1 MSEPA
6 ATLRSR
12 QLAVV
17 FDALTLSG
25 GTYLSRAL
33 RLAAGFVR
41 ARYLGPGLFGV
52 WNGLMVIADY
62 SAHATLGIG
71 RAADR
76 ELPRATGQQDQ
87 EAILRIRETTFTVFF
102 CQGAILCL
110 GLIVIGLA
118 VWPTV
123 GPVVGL
129 GLCTIGGLV
138 FLLRIMDFLD
148 IVLRV
153 DHRFPTISLGLVL
166 LWGSHLGL
174 LFVLVPLGGMF
185 GFYGV
190 VLSSYALLVA
200 YWLAMYRPYL
210 PRRLRFDWPEM
221 WRLTKIGL
229 PLTISVVL
237 ANVMGSVD
245 RIMALTFLGAEAL
258 GLYSLGLMIITA
270 MLEIPMVIEAVLMP
284 RMFRRFGEDKSV
296 ETFRPFF
303 KMPLLV
309 LSLIVPALLV
319 GVAALLPPLVGEF
332 LPRFLDALPVVRVL
346 LFVALFGSLTVPSYN
361 LLFGMDRQSRLILVN
376 GVSIPVAVGLNVLFL
391 ALGWGLLGISLAM
404 VTTYFLVCSALLS
417 SGFAYFVESIGRRVW
432 QLLRA
437 FLPGLTM
444 LGTMVVLQ
452 LVWPPGGAD
461 FWQAV
466 GLPVFRG
473 VWSPTVMGF
482 WPAIVWSVLHGLL
495 AVGLGG
501 AVWVAV
507 NFGTREWRE
516 VVEILWPGRQA
527 PPAAPAA

>member
-1 MSEPA
+1 M
-6 ATLRSR
+6 
-12 QLAVV
+12 AVV

-87 EAILRIRETTFTVFF
+87 AAIRRIRDTTFTVFF

-110 GLIVIGLA
+110 GLVLIGLS
-118 VWPTV
+118 VWSAA

-138 FLLRIMDFLD
+138 FLLRIMEFLD

-153 DHRFPTISLGLVL
+153 DQRFPTISLGLVL

-174 LFVLVPLGGMF
+174 LFLMVPLGGMY

-190 VLSSYALLVA
+190 VLSSYALIVA
-200 YWLAMYRPYL
+200 YWLAMYWPYL
-210 PRRLRFDWPEM
+210 PTRLRFDWPEM
-221 WRLTKIGL
+221 WRLVKIGL

-270 MLEIPMVIEAVLMP
+270 MLEVPMVIEAVLMP
-284 RMFRRFGEDKSV
+284 RMFRRFGEDKSL

-303 KMPLLV
+303 NMPLMV
-309 LSLIVPALLV
+309 LSLVVPSLLV
-319 GVAALLPPLVGEF
+319 GVAALLPPLVGAF
-332 LPRFLDALPVVRVL
+332 LPRFVDALPVVRVL

-361 LLFGMDRQSRLILVN
+361 LLFGMDHQSRLILVN
-376 GVSIPVAVGLNVLFL
+376 GVSIPVAVGLNALFL
-391 ALGWGLLGISLAM
+391 ALGWGLMGISLAM
-404 VTTYFLVCSALLS
+404 VITYFLVCSALLS
-417 SGFAYFVESIGRRVW
+417 SGFAYFVKRIGPRAW

-437 FLPGLTM
+437 YLPGLTM

-452 LVWPPGGAD
+452 LAWPPGGED
-461 FWQAV
+461 FWREV
-466 GLPVFRG
+466 GLPVFKG
-473 VWSPTVMGF
+473 VWSPTVTGF
-482 WPAIVWSVLHGLL
+482 WPAAVWSVFDGLL
-495 AVGLGG
+495 ALALGL

-507 NFGTREWRE
+507 NLGTREWRE
-516 VVEILWPGRQA
+516 VAEIFRPGRKS
-527 PPAAPAA
+527 PPPGSAV